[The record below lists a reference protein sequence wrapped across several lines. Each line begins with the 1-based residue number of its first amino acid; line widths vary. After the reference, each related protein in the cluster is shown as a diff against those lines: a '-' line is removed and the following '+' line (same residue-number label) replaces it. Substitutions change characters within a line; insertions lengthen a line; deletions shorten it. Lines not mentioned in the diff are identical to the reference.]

1 MEPPAWVMTDNGANL
16 QKLSDQN
23 SKLPDKAAQRV
34 FDAGLEFASRGADEE
49 TQQLNKDALARAEIR
64 FTLLIDE
71 LAPNYY
77 GGYTNRANVR
87 VAVGNYAGAV
97 ADYEAA
103 LRLAPLSKDVWITR
117 LNLGNTQLAM
127 GQADEALVNLQRSY
141 ELSRAPG
148 ARADQGKTDYTL
160 LGRAS
165 AYHALGRYGEAA
177 ADYAAVV
184 AKAPT
189 DIQPFWL
196 RYSLEL
202 FEVGQRQEA
211 LGVVRRLAGKFD
223 IEPESNLA
231 ACSLLWQGG
240 SELDRDEALRRWN
253 LAPVVTRR
261 SMVAIDTADKR
272 WPPAAI
278 KAAAAFRSSAPPV
291 APLPQEPQAAPSPEA
306 DAAAPSPA
314 AAAAAAAATAAPSP
328 AAPAAPAAAAAA
340 APSAG
345 ELAPSDVMPLGSS
358 AAAETTAP

>member
-1 MEPPAWVMTDNGANL
+1 MLFQAASRLALHAALALGPVVTNPAAGLATGLMEPPAWVMTDNGANL

-49 TQQLNKDALARAEIR
+49 TQQLNKDALARAENR

-87 VAVGNYAGAV
+87 VAVGKCGAATALEPAPCARSSPLLTCPSAERARPARRSYAGAV

-196 RYSLEL
+196 HYSLEVCACAARGRGASL
-202 FEVGQRQEA
+202 HDG
-211 LGVVRRLAGKFD
+211 
-223 IEPESNLA
+223 SLA
-231 ACSLLWQGG
+231 AST
-240 SELDRDEALRRWN
+240 AL
-253 LAPVVTRR
+253 
-261 SMVAIDTADKR
+261 
-272 WPPAAI
+272 
-278 KAAAAFRSSAPPV
+278 
-291 APLPQEPQAAPSPEA
+291 PLSFGTHTCA
-306 DAAAPSPA
+306 
-314 AAAAAAAATAAPSP
+314 
-328 AAPAAPAAAAAA
+328 
-340 APSAG
+340 
-345 ELAPSDVMPLGSS
+345 M
-358 AAAETTAP
+358 